1 MSLKATIE
9 FFLHIETFRNVDL
22 FNQGLYRLQFN
33 IYHENNNEVSIFSKT
48 Y

>member
-9 FFLHIETFRNVDL
+9 FFIHIESFRNVDL

-33 IYHENNNEVSIFSKT
+33 LYHETNNEVKAP
-48 Y
+48 